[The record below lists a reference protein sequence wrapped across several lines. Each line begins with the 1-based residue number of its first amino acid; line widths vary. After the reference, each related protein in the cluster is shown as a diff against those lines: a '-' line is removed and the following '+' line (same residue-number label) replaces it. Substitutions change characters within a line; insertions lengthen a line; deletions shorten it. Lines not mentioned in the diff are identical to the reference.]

1 MEDANSWLRRT
12 KFSQTCYHRMDWIR
26 YPNPNIDALGVDLP
40 RAHSTSEREES
51 STPTHRRRSLD
62 FPRKSS
68 HGPARAVVQ
77 WNPLTNM
84 HRSVSPTP
92 ELKVSD
98 TFKEARMDLKR
109 FSTPQRTES
118 DRGLVGKLFHKDAGD
133 GKGHPGKHSP
143 EYSPRGSLR
152 TRRGSDKKL
161 RKELV
166 WSKMFDHGGGKVTGV
181 EAMDEHMADMCQLL
195 IGHRFAHG
203 AHSRLHHGIY
213 KDEAVAVKIIT
224 VPDDDDNGS
233 LAVLLEKQFDRE
245 VSCLSRLKHP
255 NIIKSVN
262 GFDVIVT
269 GTNEQK
275 AFRLMNGGQLTF
287 GSVSSSNFV
296 AAWKKPPVYGII
308 AEYLSQGSLRTY
320 LHKLEHRVL
329 PLQKIV
335 EYSLEIAL
343 GMEYVHSHGI
353 IHRDL
358 KPENILID
366 EELHMKIA
374 DFGTACEEAHV
385 DHFDDDPGTYRW
397 MAPEMIKHKP
407 YGRKVDVYSFG
418 LILWEMISGS
428 IPYEDMTPVQAAF
441 AVNLRP
447 EFSTNCPPAMQ
458 ALIEHCWSTHSE
470 KRPEFSQIVKI
481 LDQFESSLAH
491 DGTLP
496 LVLDTTWLDDH
507 KKNRSHRIQMHDHLA
522 NFSSMP
528 KPRFI

>member
-1 MEDANSWLRRT
+1 MLFCFDLISFALLRFRVFGFLTKMEDENSWLRRT
-12 KFSQTCYHRMDWIR
+12 KFSPTCYHRLDWIR
-26 YPNPNIDALGVDLP
+26 YPNIDAQGVDSP
-40 RAHSTSEREES
+40 RSHSTSARKES
-51 STPTHRRRSLD
+51 STPKHRRRSLD
-62 FPRKSS
+62 FPLDFPRKSS
-68 HGPARAVVQ
+68 HTPARVVVQ
-77 WNPLTNM
+77 WNPLTNT

-98 TFKEARMDLKR
+98 AFKEARMDLKR

-118 DRGLVGKLFHKDAGD
+118 DRGPVGKLFHKDAGD
-133 GKGHPGKHSP
+133 GKGHHGKH
-143 EYSPRGSLR
+143 LR

-161 RKELV
+161 RTELV
-166 WSKMFDHGGGKVTGV
+166 WSKMFDHGGGKVTAV
-181 EAMDEHMADMCQLL
+181 EAVDENMADMSQLL
-195 IGHRFAHG
+195 IGHRFAYG

-233 LAVLLEKQFDRE
+233 LAVLLEKQFNRE
-245 VSCLSRLKHP
+245 VNCLSRLQHP
-255 NIIKSVN
+255 NIIK
-262 GFDVIVT
+262 
-269 GTNEQK
+269 
-275 AFRLMNGGQLTF
+275 
-287 GSVSSSNFV
+287 FV

-335 EYSLEIAL
+335 EYSLEIAQ
-343 GMEYVHSHGI
+343 GMEYVHSQGI

-366 EELHMKIA
+366 EEFHMKIA

-397 MAPEMIKHKP
+397 MAPEMIKHEP

-418 LILWEMISGS
+418 LIVWEMISGS

-441 AVNLRP
+441 AVVNKNLRP

-470 KRPEFSQIVKI
+470 KRPQFSQIVKI

-496 LVLDTTWLDDH
+496 LVLDTNWLGDH